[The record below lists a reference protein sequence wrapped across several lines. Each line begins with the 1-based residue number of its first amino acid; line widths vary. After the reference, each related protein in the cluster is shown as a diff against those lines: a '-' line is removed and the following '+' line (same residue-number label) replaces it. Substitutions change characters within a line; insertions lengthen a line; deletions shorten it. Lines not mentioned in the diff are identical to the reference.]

1 MISDNKQARLKGL
14 ILCGGKSTRM
24 QQDKSQLA
32 YHGQPHWQYL
42 LQLFQEFVPEV
53 YLSCRQEQAAQFRE
67 YPHIITDSVDGAGP
81 SAGLLSAHAA
91 QPDVAWLV
99 LACDLPLI
107 SRQSLAA
114 LLQARNPLKAATSFN
129 SHFNNS
135 PEPLIAIWE
144 PAALAV
150 LQQNFATG
158 KNCPRKTLLGCDVLV
173 LENVNVME
181 QFNANTPAEM
191 QEALQQLT
199 DAPPPIPP
207 HPQNTPSSR

>member
-1 MISDNKQARLKGL
+1 MITVSKPAPLKGL

-42 LQLFQEFVPEV
+42 LQLLQEFVPQV
-53 YLSCRQEQAAQFRE
+53 YLSCRPEQVDQFQG
-67 YPHIITDSVDGAGP
+67 YPHIITDSVEGAGP
-81 SAGLLSAHAA
+81 AAGLLSAYAA
-91 QPDVAWLV
+91 QPAIAWLV

-114 LLQARNPLKAATSFN
+114 LLHARNPDKAATSFN

-144 PAALAV
+144 PAALAT
-150 LQQNFATG
+150 LQQNFAMG

-173 LENVNVME
+173 LENVNAAE

-191 QEALQQLT
+191 QEALQHIT
-199 DAPPPIPP
+199 DVPPPIPP